1 MKRVF
6 TGLLV
11 LSVAILS
18 GLDRTKTIDDV
29 IFPTIQYACG
39 GGDDLISHYYEQLVQ
54 QATLSREDWED
65 QFGDRDDHGTGS
77 YGIKAMVGAVA
88 ELQLIEESEEKLE
101 NAYDFLLTSDP
112 EESSVE
118 HYLSIAD
125 VIDSLEEEP
134 EGDAA
139 YGLVDVFS
147 LAYTLNNL
155 AMIVDM
161 LWYYEDGDHQ
171 DELADKLDLLAN
183 WTYDK
188 IINSQNGAYTYEG
201 VSGDPIKFSTG
212 YNNIRLIV
220 LGALGYAGVVLD
232 SLDYINKVDWELLD
246 RPGHDVEALLDHL
259 SQTSGIYAEGLG
271 YRSMSFLG
279 LSNYFTARKRY
290 HDPGELDHGYI
301 NYYDNINLSKMFEES
316 MYLLYPDLSFVPFDD
331 CWKINYGSGIE
342 LNPNILNEYLYP
354 PYGMIEYYYQQDYA
368 NPEILDLIRFYIN
381 ERQESDDSIEYP
393 VMIFGGMKLPIILSF
408 EENHVDIYGDSSIPA
423 TIQESNY
430 SNEEFTVLRNGLESE
445 IDFREN
451 LAIWVNHE
459 NYESYKI
466 LHEQGDQTS
475 FSLYYKGR
483 NLTLS

>member
-1 MKRVF
+1 MKKLLFTFGIVF
-6 TGLLV
+6 LFVNVFGELPK
-11 LSVAILS
+11 
-18 GLDRTKTIDDV
+18 TKTIGVDTLIV
-29 IFPTIQYACG
+29 IRNACKDPSQ
-39 GGDDLISHYYEQLVQ
+39 GGDDLIHHYYMEYKGESLREEGEAEEIIEDGRLR
-54 QATLSREDWED
+54 ATFKTESYMKYAFLGVIDVELEVEDPDDYLSFASR
-65 QFGDRDDHGTGS
+65 
-77 YGIKAMVGAVA
+77 
-88 ELQLIEESEEKLE
+88 
-101 NAYDFLLTSDP
+101 FLLDP
-112 EESSVE
+112 TFPDDPQYPGHS
-118 HYLSIAD
+118 YLSIAD

-354 PYGMIEYYYQQDYA
+354 PYGMIEYYYQQ
-368 NPEILDLIRFYIN
+368 
-381 ERQESDDSIEYP
+381 
-393 VMIFGGMKLPIILSF
+393 
-408 EENHVDIYGDSSIPA
+408 
-423 TIQESNY
+423 
-430 SNEEFTVLRNGLESE
+430 
-445 IDFREN
+445 
-451 LAIWVNHE
+451 
-459 NYESYKI
+459 
-466 LHEQGDQTS
+466 
-475 FSLYYKGR
+475 
-483 NLTLS
+483 